1 MSEPKL
7 KKVAEMDRFELENL
21 MEQPENAT
29 DAPVHA
35 VVHTPGPWKA
45 TGTKALGLSEVVA
58 PNSDFTEGHLVCT
71 VNKGGYQDGSKF
83 VEIPRQ
89 QRDATAK
96 LIAEAPAM
104 RKALEDIRAAL
115 NRRARNDLE
124 SEVFHISNRA
134 LLPLEE
140 FETQKVV

>member
-1 MSEPKL
+1 MPDNETNQETS
-7 KKVAEMDRFELENL
+7 
-21 MEQPENAT
+21 Q
-29 DAPVHA
+29 APVQS

-71 VNKGGYQDGSKF
+71 INKGGYQDGSKF
-83 VEIPRQ
+83 VKIPRQ
-89 QRDATAK
+89 QREATAQ

-104 RKALEDIRAAL
+104 RKALEDVRAAL
-115 NRRARNDLE
+115 NRRARNELE
-124 SEVFHISNRA
+124 SEVFHIANRA